1 MYTSS
6 FLPNVPVQISTF
18 TMEEGN
24 DFPGPEYSCLE
35 DVSGSSMVPLSYI
48 YTPFYVQIPNNYSNV
63 RSPSLVDHQC
73 SSEDERACPSSW
85 DCDLNTYSY
94 SCPLCCDPSS
104 SLMFHCPPVCSS
116 DGPLPHADQYELPN
130 CATASHTWT
139 PGGDVQC
146 QMPSVSERVFT
157 VQSNSGEFH

>member
-1 MYTSS
+1 MSS
-6 FLPNVPVQISTF
+6 FLPNVPIQISTF
-18 TMEEGN
+18 TMEERN

-116 DGPLPHADQYELPN
+116 DGPLPDADPYELPN
-130 CATASHTWT
+130 RTTASHTWT

-146 QMPSVSERVFT
+146 QMSSVSERVFT